1 VLRVLRD
8 DGGGIEPVLSGDVAE
23 AG

>member
-8 DGGGIEPVLSGDVAE
+8 DGGGIELVLSGDVAE
-23 AG
+23 AD